1 MTAQSHAPIL
11 EVQDLGKSFGGLRA
25 LGGVSFTVTAGAVF
39 GIIGPNGA
47 GKTTLF
53 NCLSG
58 ALKPSSGR
66 ILFEGR
72 RIEAMRP
79 HDICRLGL
87 ARTFQIVRPFQGMSV
102 IENVKVAAYG
112 RHPASADAE
121 HHAYEALRAIGM
133 AHLAGTDAERLSVA
147 EMRRL
152 EIARAI
158 ATEPRL
164 LLLDEMLAGLTAT
177 EAGALCDQILD
188 LNRQGITIVMVEHSV
203 PVISRMCARSIVLN
217 FGSLLAE
224 GTTQDVLRD
233 PRVQEAYLGSAAA

>member
-1 MTAQSHAPIL
+1 MTAPIL
-11 EVQDLGKSFGGLRA
+11 EVRDLGKSFGGLRA
-25 LGGVSFTVTAGAVF
+25 LSGVSFAVPAGAVF

-58 ALKPSSGR
+58 LLKPSGGQ

-72 RIEAMRP
+72 RIDGLRP

-87 ARTFQIVRPFQGMSV
+87 ARTFQIVRPFKGMSV
-102 IENVKVAAYG
+102 IENVMVASYG
-112 RHPASADAE
+112 RYPASADAE
-121 HHAYEALRAIGM
+121 RHAFEALRAIAM
-133 AHLAGTDAERLSVA
+133 DHLAGTDAERLSVA

-177 EAGALCDQILD
+177 EAGALCDQIVE
-188 LNRQGITIVMVEHSV
+188 LNRRGITIVMVEHSV
-203 PVISRMCARSIVLN
+203 PVISRMCARSVVIN

-224 GTTQDVLRD
+224 GATQDVLRD
-233 PRVQEAYLGSAAA
+233 PRVQDAYLGSAAA

>member
-1 MTAQSHAPIL
+1 MTDTIL
-11 EVQDLGKSFGGLRA
+11 EVTDLGKFFGGLRA
-25 LGGVSFTVTAGAVF
+25 LSGVCFTVWRGEIF

-58 ALKPSSGR
+58 ALKPSTGR
-66 ILFEGR
+66 IGLDGR
-72 RIEAMRP
+72 RIDGLHP

-87 ARTFQIVRPFQGMSV
+87 ARTFQIVRPFQGMTV
-102 IENVKVAAYG
+102 LGNVMVAAYG
-112 RHPASADAE
+112 RHPATADAE
-121 HHAYEALRAIGM
+121 HHAHEALRSIGM
-133 AHLAGTDAERLSVA
+133 AHLAHLDAERLSVA

-177 EAGALCDQILD
+177 EAAALCDQIVA
-188 LNRQGITIVMVEHSV
+188 LNGRGITIVMVEHSV

-217 FGSLLAE
+217 FGTLLAE

-233 PRVQEAYLGSAAA
+233 PRVQEAYLGSAA